1 MALGTKRK
9 AAQRL
14 SVNPISLPSGAVQ
27 EFAGALA
34 PEGWLMCD
42 GAEVSKT
49 TYAALY
55 AVIAD
60 TYGTPV
66 DSNNFVLPDLRGE
79 FVRGL
84 DDMGTAQGARGVD
97 SGRALGSAQNQ
108 ATSAPNTNFTGIT
121 GEDGIH
127 DHFIFRDE
135 ISTSNLAAG
144 QTNPPATDV
153 DTLGNEDNYNI
164 RRALGGEANAGKVS
178 DAGTHFHSTTITGG
192 GDAETRPRNC
202 AMNFIIKA

>member
-9 AAQRL
+9 ATQRL
-14 SVNPISLPSGAVQ
+14 SVNPVSLPSGAVQ
-27 EFAGALA
+27 EFAGASA

-66 DSNNFVLPDLRGE
+66 DGNNFVLPDLRGE

-84 DDMGTAQGARGVD
+84 DDMGTAQGARGID
-97 SGRALGSAQNQ
+97 SGRILGSAQDDTTRLPRSSNFTTNDPGNHSHNQ
-108 ATSAPNTNFTGIT
+108 TSTFQNSTAGGTFPSGTNTNNPNASSYNTG
-121 GEDGIH
+121 GSGSH
-127 DHFIFRDE
+127 
-135 ISTSNLAAG
+135 
-144 QTNPPATDV
+144 
-153 DTLGNEDNYNI
+153 
-164 RRALGGEANAGKVS
+164 
-178 DAGTHFHSTTITGG
+178 THSITGG

>member
-27 EFAGALA
+27 EFAGASA

-108 ATSAPNTNFTGIT
+108 ATAKNGLSASTSGTAVNGGAHIHDLRLFDGSGGTAFNYNASNGGIT
-121 GEDGIH
+121 
-127 DHFIFRDE
+127 FRG
-135 ISTSNLAAG
+135 SGVYRTTNGSN
-144 QTNPPATDV
+144 QQVITNNGSSHSHTLSATT
-153 DTLGNEDNYNI
+153 TL
-164 RRALGGEANAGKVS
+164 S
-178 DAGTHFHSTTITGG
+178 

>member
-14 SVNPISLPSGAVQ
+14 SVNPVSLPSGAVQ
-27 EFAGALA
+27 EFAGASA

-108 ATSAPNTNFTGIT
+108 ATAVNGLGVNNDTHNHNINDPGHSHTNNFTGTANVDIAA
-121 GEDGIH
+121 GSQFNRLDSN
-127 DHFIFRDE
+127 
-135 ISTSNLAAG
+135 STS
-144 QTNPPATDV
+144 
-153 DTLGNEDNYNI
+153 
-164 RRALGGEANAGKVS
+164 S
-178 DAGTHFHSTTITGG
+178 STTGITINNDTHNHSLS

>member
-108 ATSAPNTNFTGIT
+108 ATAKNGLSA
-121 GEDGIH
+121 
-127 DHFIFRDE
+127 
-135 ISTSNLAAG
+135 STSGTVGTTGSSHRHRTGVSPDSTSKIRYGNANEGAISAVVGSGSITSGRVPYTADEGSHSHNFSAA
-144 QTNPPATDV
+144 T
-153 DTLGNEDNYNI
+153 TL
-164 RRALGGEANAGKVS
+164 S
-178 DAGTHFHSTTITGG
+178 
-192 GDAETRPRNC
+192 GDAETRPRNV
-202 AMNFIIKA
+202 AVNIFIKIN

>member
-97 SGRALGSAQNQ
+97 SGRALGSAQNDTTRRPRGTNFSGSMSGSMSG
-108 ATSAPNTNFTGIT
+108 TSGGAGAHSHNLNAQVRRVGNNDFTTYSLIGGNRTGVNTN
-121 GEDGIH
+121 
-127 DHFIFRDE
+127 
-135 ISTSNLAAG
+135 S
-144 QTNPPATDV
+144 V
-153 DTLGNEDNYNI
+153 GNHTHS
-164 RRALGGEANAGKVS
+164 VS
-178 DAGTHFHSTTITGG
+178 VSGSVSGSITGG